1 MTQKREND
9 CIIKVDCSILLRHGL
24 ALTSNPQ
31 ASECFLLRTL
41 IYLEQIVYKPLTS
54 FQLKL
59 LKLDRDE
66 KDNLIQ
72 RTTGYLSEPETIQD
86 TRHCPLNNAQCTN

>member
-1 MTQKREND
+1 
-9 CIIKVDCSILLRHGL
+9 
-24 ALTSNPQ
+24 
-31 ASECFLLRTL
+31 
-41 IYLEQIVYKPLTS
+41 
-54 FQLKL
+54 

-86 TRHCPLNNAQCTN
+86 TKHCPLNNAQCTNLDNEQSTIEEQCVASRQYPTVLSEQRLKINAKIYLSIARGCGAL